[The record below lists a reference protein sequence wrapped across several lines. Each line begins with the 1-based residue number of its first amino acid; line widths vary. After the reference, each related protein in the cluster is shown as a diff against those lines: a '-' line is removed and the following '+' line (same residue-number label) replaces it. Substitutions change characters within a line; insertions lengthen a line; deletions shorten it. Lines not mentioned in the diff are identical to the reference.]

1 MRASASDRREYFLS
15 VYVSF
20 HVDYTSGEARL
31 SSPVGRRL
39 RGPQSP
45 VLRAVCRGE
54 LLALRDRA
62 RGPQSR
68 ETALGIL
75 REGGV
80 IFFFF
85 NPSVTSPRVFVSSE
99 RVSESSASASLTY
112 LARYPRHVASLASTC
127 TLKCSA
133 MRYSL
138 FSRRRASMR
147 VNASP
152 PYVHP
157 GTNASASR
165 WRAANRPRPAPGRS
179 DGRTETEGPSA
190 AVACATRDVPGD
202 AGG

>member
-1 MRASASDRREYFLS
+1 MRASASDTREYFLS

-133 MRYSL
+133 TRYFVSAAAG
-138 FSRRRASMR
+138 FHEGQRAAAR
-147 VNASP
+147 
-152 PYVHP
+152 HP